1 MKEKLIEKLLKE
13 QTTPEEEHLI
23 AQMLHRKGHE
33 ETDLWLAEDETA
45 TYDRLVAK
53 RPSRR
58 RTVRWAVAAVLTV
71 FIAAGA
77 IVLWPHDESPAG
89 GDTIAAHRTE
99 VKTAVGQDA
108 KPAAGQ
114 EAESAV
120 GQEAKTAVVQ
130 EPAATVIHAPAVAQQ
145 AGATRAK
152 SGATRVKA
160 RATHSPKAANTTD
173 SLQYYIARLEQEL
186 AQVTD
191 SSYTAKAEQIIRA
204 DARLQRL
211 VRRIMAGEIERNG
224 QPVEAM
230 ANNEGKEDL
239 P

>member
-53 RPSRR
+53 RHSRR
-58 RTVRWAVAAVLTV
+58 RTIRWAVAAVLTV

-77 IVLWPHDESPAG
+77 TVLWPHDERPAG
-89 GDTIAAHRTE
+89 GDTIAAHETKAE
-99 VKTAVGQDA
+99 SAAGQDA
-108 KPAAGQ
+108 KTAA
-114 EAESAV
+114 
-120 GQEAKTAVVQ
+120 GQEAKTAVVP
-130 EPAATVIHAPAVAQQ
+130 EPTVPVTHAPAVAQQ
-145 AGATRAK
+145 

-160 RATHSPKAANTTD
+160 RATHSPKAVNTTD

-191 SSYTAKAEQIIRA
+191 SGYTAKAEQIIRA

-230 ANNEGKEDL
+230 VNNEGKEDL